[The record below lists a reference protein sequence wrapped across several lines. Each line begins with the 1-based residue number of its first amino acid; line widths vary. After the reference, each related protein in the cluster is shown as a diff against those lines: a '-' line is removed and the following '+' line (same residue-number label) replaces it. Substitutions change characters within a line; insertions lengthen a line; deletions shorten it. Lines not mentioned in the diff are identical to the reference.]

1 MQNKFDRSGAFTVY
15 FIRNE
20 NGRVY
25 AGKTCD
31 LPRRLRQHNGELAG
45 GARYTRGRG
54 PWRPVATV
62 TGFET
67 DVQALQAEWRLR
79 KALRKARSP
88 CAAIAKACRD
98 LLSRGVG
105 WTRSSPRPDDQA
117 LCVSVASSE
126 MAAATGFDLAL
137 GTVVPEHW
145 AFHVV
150 DDPDRGPEAFLPY
163 GPDAFF
169 PGGKEDL

>member
-1 MQNKFDRSGAFTVY
+1 MARKFDRSGAFTVY
-15 FIRNE
+15 FLRNE

-25 AGKTCD
+25 AGKTCA
-31 LPRRLRQHNGELAG
+31 LPRRLKQHNGELSG

-67 DVQALQAEWRLR
+67 DIQALQAEWRLR

-98 LLSRGVG
+98 LLGRGYG

-117 LCVSVASSE
+117 LCVAVASSE
-126 MAAATGFDLAL
+126 MAASAGFDLSL
-137 GTVVPEHW
+137 VPEHW

-150 DDPDRGPEAFLPY
+150 DDPGDPEAFLPY

-169 PGGKEDL
+169 PGGKEGL